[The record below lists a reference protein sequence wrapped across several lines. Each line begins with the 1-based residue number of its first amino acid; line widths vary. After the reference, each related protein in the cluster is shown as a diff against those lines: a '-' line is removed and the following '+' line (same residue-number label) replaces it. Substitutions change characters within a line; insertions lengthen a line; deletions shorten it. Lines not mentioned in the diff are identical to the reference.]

1 MDQLRNALSG
11 AGLEGDAAAAAK
23 SRAPKG
29 PDLYG
34 TEWVRLL
41 GRFTTVPKGKSQGN
55 LENLLHKTVKE
66 LKARGQKRD
75 SRELADLHSGWRK
88 KVDKQAWASVK
99 ARFAELELSDK
110 SYRATKQGFK
120 DPAKLLAKLTTRKA
134 EEFRGAST
142 KRLLAWLR

>member
-11 AGLEGDAAAAAK
+11 VGLQGDATPAAK
-23 SRAPKG
+23 AALPSG
-29 PDLYG
+29 PDLYN

-41 GRFTTVPKGKSQGN
+41 GRFTTVPKAKGQGN

-75 SRELADLHSGWRK
+75 SRELADLHSAWRK
-88 KVDKQAWASVK
+88 KVDKQAWAAVK
-99 ARFAELELSDK
+99 TRFSELELSDK
-110 SYRATKQGFK
+110 SYRATKQGFT
-120 DPAKLLAKLTTRKA
+120 DPGKLLAKLTTRKA
-134 EEFRGAST
+134 DEFRGAST